1 MPKSRVENKV
11 SPIAIEKLVAHPDNP
26 NRMSKRNFAR
36 LVRNIERTGRYEPLV
51 VRPCPRKAG
60 FFQIINGHQRCQ
72 ALQELGYKTVDVIVW
87 DVNDRDA
94 DMLFATMNRLGGSD
108 VLEKKLALLSRLS
121 KQRQTGDLA
130 KLLPATRRQIERL
143 SKQKQ
148 AGDLAKLLPATRRQ
162 IERLSRLKISN
173 CRTAIEKCNSQIRAG
188 KSKFANP
195 LVFFVN
201 DEQKEIIENAL
212 TVAREARGGKT
223 KAARNAAALAF
234 IAQHLNL
241 KS

>member
-1 MPKSRVENKV
+1 MPKSRVENQV
-11 SPIAIEKLVAHPDNP
+11 SPIAVEKLVAHPDNP
-26 NRMSKRNFAR
+26 NRMSKRNFAK
-36 LVRNIERTGRYEPLV
+36 LFRNIERTGRYEPLV
-51 VRPCPRKAG
+51 VRPCPRRAG
-60 FFQIINGHQRCQ
+60 FFQIINGHQRSQ
-72 ALQELGYKTVDVIVW
+72 ALQGLGYKTVDAIVW
-87 DVNDRDA
+87 DVDDRDA
-94 DMLFATMNRLGGSD
+94 DMLLATINRLGGSD

-121 KQRQTGDLA
+121 KQKQVNDLA
-130 KLLPATRRQIERL
+130 KLLPATRRQL
-143 SKQKQ
+143 
-148 AGDLAKLLPATRRQ
+148 
-162 IERLSRLKISN
+162 ERLSRLKISN

-188 KSKFANP
+188 QSKFANP

>member
-11 SPIAIEKLVAHPDNP
+11 LPIAIEKLVAHPDNP
-26 NRMSKRNFAR
+26 NQMSKRNFAR
-36 LVRNIERTGRYEPLV
+36 LVRNIERTGRYEPLI
-51 VRPCPRKAG
+51 VRSCPRKTS

-72 ALQELGYKTVDVIVW
+72 ALQELGYKTVDAIVW
-87 DVNDRDA
+87 DVDDRDA
-94 DMLFATMNRLGGSD
+94 DMLLATMNRLGGSD
-108 VLEKKLALLSRLS
+108 VLEKKLALLGRL
-121 KQRQTGDLA
+121 G
-130 KLLPATRRQIERL
+130 
-143 SKQKQ
+143 KQKQ
-148 AGDLAKLLPATRRQ
+148 AGDLAKFLPATRRQ

-173 CRTAIEKCNSQIRAG
+173 CRTAIEKCNSQIRTT
-188 KSKFANP
+188 KTKFANP

-212 TVAREARGGKT
+212 TVVREARSEKT

-234 IAQHLNL
+234 IARHFNL

>member
-72 ALQELGYKTVDVIVW
+72 ALHELGYKTVDVIVW
-87 DVNDRDA
+87 NVDDRDA
-94 DMLFATMNRLGGSD
+94 DMLLGTMNRLGGSD

-143 SKQKQ
+143 S
-148 AGDLAKLLPATRRQ
+148 
-162 IERLSRLKISN
+162 RLKISN
-173 CRTAIEKCNSQIRAG
+173 CRTAIEKCNSQIRTG